1 MSELLTRLRELSGM
15 ATQGPWTQDHCDVKA
30 IYRMHT
36 HHMAYG
42 SNQVHA
48 ELIVLMRNH
57 IDKLLDVVECAR
69 KVALEADPM
78 FKSTIA
84 LQDAL
89 DALERT

>member
-1 MSELLTRLRELSGM
+1 
-15 ATQGPWTQDHCDVKA
+15 
-30 IYRMHT
+30 
-36 HHMAYG
+36 MAYG